1 MKTVIRDPS
10 AVAILRPVE
19 VMAYLRAKYW
29 CEREAQ
35 AGRFSAWV
43 YEADE
48 TIEALVPLD
57 SELPDFA
64 LRMGDVLHT
73 LAAVEQ
79 RSEPQILADLSNPLA
94 DVVRIGAGPETEDA
108 TLLEKGIR
116 LLDVSRELFLAA
128 ACAAIAHQP
137 AHRGQYPAQALEYLQ
152 GLRLGHTEPAN
163 SLITILSPV
172 PPLLGN
178 SDGDPF
184 ERMVTICLFR
194 ALEAAHYAA
203 ERVAATTSFDAFKH
217 ASGVSAE
224 LCFALS
230 SLAHDL
236 ADPLIITCGWA
247 PARPHTDESVPS
259 RVSFDHGI
267 IAIIEE
273 AGRRLQTYGYEGDE
287 AVSHLSL
294 LLPEDEAV
302 SRLQVRM
309 FGRDAVDSK
318 PVVLDPPCGQG
329 VAK

>member
-1 MKTVIRDPS
+1 MKIVIRDPS

-94 DVVRIGAGPETEDA
+94 DVVRIGAGPKTEDA
-108 TLLEKGIR
+108 ALLEKGIR
-116 LLDVSRELFLAA
+116 LLDASREVFLAA
-128 ACAAIAHQP
+128 ACAAIAPQP
-137 AHRGQYPAQALEYLQ
+137 AHRGQHPAPALEYLQ
-152 GLRLGHTEPAN
+152 GLRLGHTEPAS

-194 ALEAAHYAA
+194 ALDAAHYAA
-203 ERVAATTSFDAFKH
+203 ERVAATTRFDAFEH
-217 ASGVSAE
+217 AVASGVSAE

-236 ADPLIITCGWA
+236 ADPLLITCGWA
-247 PARPHTDESVPS
+247 PARPLTDESVPS

-267 IAIIEE
+267 IAIIEQ
-273 AGRRLQTYGYEGDE
+273 AGRLLLTYGHEGDE
-287 AVSHLSL
+287 VESHLQRRRV
-294 LLPEDEAV
+294 PNV
-302 SRLQVRM
+302 
-309 FGRDAVDSK
+309 
-318 PVVLDPPCGQG
+318 
-329 VAK
+329 